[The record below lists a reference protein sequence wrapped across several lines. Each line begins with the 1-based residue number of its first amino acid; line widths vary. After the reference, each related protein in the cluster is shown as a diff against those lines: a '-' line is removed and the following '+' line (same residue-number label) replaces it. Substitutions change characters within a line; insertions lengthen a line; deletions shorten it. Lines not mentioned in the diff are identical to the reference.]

1 MKAAIFEGAG
11 KPLVLRSIDDPTADE
26 GEVVIKVGRCGVCGT
41 DLHMTSGHATDFPAG
56 TILGHEY
63 AGEIV
68 EIGAGVTNFKIGD
81 IITAMPCKGCGK
93 CAACL
98 AGAPLMCARMQGL
111 VGGFGEYLRAA
122 ATSAVKLPASLS
134 LADGALVEPLCVGL
148 HGVSLAQLVPGAR
161 VLVLG
166 AGSVGLAA
174 IFWARQLGAGKVA
187 AASRAARRAG
197 LALQLGADD
206 FVQFGD
212 GEAERIAD
220 VLGGPPDVVLEAA
233 GAVGM
238 LNKAVEL
245 VRPNGLI
252 VSMGFC
258 TSPDPILPS
267 LATWKQVRLAFSMGY
282 TLQEFQFCT
291 DILAAGHLEPRL
303 MVTETV
309 GLNALPEAFEALR
322 AGSGQTKLHVNPWA

>member
-1 MKAAIFEGAG
+1 MRAAIFEGAG
-11 KPLVLRSIDDPTADE
+11 KPLVLRSIDDPTAGE
-26 GEVVIKVGRCGVCGT
+26 GELVLKVGRCGVCGT

-68 EIGAGVTNFKIGD
+68 DIGAGVTNFKIGD

-98 AGAPLMCARMQGL
+98 AGAPLMCAQMQGL

-174 IFWARQLGAGKVA
+174 
-187 AASRAARRAG
+187 SRAARRAG
-197 LALQLGADD
+197 LAVQLGADD

-233 GAVGM
+233 GAIGM
-238 LNKAVEL
+238 LNKAIEL

-282 TLQEFQFCT
+282 TLGEFQFCT

-309 GLNALPEAFEALR
+309 GLNALPDAFEALR

>member
-1 MKAAIFEGAG
+1 
-11 KPLVLRSIDDPTADE
+11 
-26 GEVVIKVGRCGVCGT
+26 
-41 DLHMTSGHATDFPAG
+41 MTSGHATDFPAG

-68 EIGAGVTNFKIGD
+68 DIGAGVTNFKIGD

-98 AGAPLMCARMQGL
+98 AGAPLMCAQMQGL

-174 IFWARQLGAGKVA
+174 
-187 AASRAARRAG
+187 SRAARRAG
-197 LALQLGADD
+197 LAVQLGADD

-233 GAVGM
+233 GAIGM
-238 LNKAVEL
+238 LNKAIEL

-282 TLQEFQFCT
+282 TLGEFQFCT

-309 GLNALPEAFEALR
+309 GLNALPDAFEALR